1 MKTNLKNDRILLF
14 KLTCKG
20 LKYLLWILL
29 GLAAAL
35 VISHVF
41 GTASITKI
49 LLFPSLWVWFLRLVA
64 FLLCLLMIAMILESW
79 R

>member
-1 MKTNLKNDRILLF
+1 MKTNLKNERILLF
-14 KLTCKG
+14 KLVCQG
-20 LKYLLWILL
+20 LKYLLWFSL
-29 GLAAAL
+29 GLAVAL

-41 GTASITKI
+41 GTASITQF
-49 LLFPSLWVWFLRLVA
+49 LLWPSLWLWFLRSVA